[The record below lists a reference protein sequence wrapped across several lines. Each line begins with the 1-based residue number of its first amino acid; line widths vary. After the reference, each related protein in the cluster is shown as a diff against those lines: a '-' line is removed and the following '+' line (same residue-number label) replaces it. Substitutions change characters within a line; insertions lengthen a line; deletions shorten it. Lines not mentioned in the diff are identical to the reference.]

1 MSLPTS
7 RGAMPAGGAD
17 GVAPGRVVRPDRVEA
32 LSAALREAAESGQRV
47 LARGSGSKLGW
58 GNPPEVDLV
67 VDLTGL
73 DAVLEHNPGDL
84 VVRAQAGL
92 PLRRLQQIL
101 ARHRQRLAL
110 DPPERAATLGGI
122 VAAAASGPRRHRY
135 GTPRDLL
142 LGATAV
148 LADGTVSRSG
158 GKVVKNVA
166 GYDVGKLLAGSYGT
180 LAVLAELTF
189 RLHPQPADR
198 RVVMLPAADPDD
210 IGEIVQR
217 LLRSTLTPTAVELLD
232 GRVVVL
238 FEGITASVEAQADAA
253 ARLTPGAEVA
263 GDLPAGFGEHPWNRD
278 GTGRGDDVA
287 AAAPGPRAAASAAD
301 DVGRWRPVAPAA
313 GEDVA
318 AAVRE
323 PRAAA
328 TVADRVGLKVAA
340 EVVGVPDVLRAL
352 DRAGATRV
360 VGRLGVGVL
369 EASLPVGDPDAVAAT
384 VERLRADVA
393 PHDGSVVV
401 LQAPPE
407 VKARLD
413 VWGPTRALDL
423 MRRVKDRFDPDH
435 RLSPGRFVGG
445 I

>member
-1 MSLPTS
+1 MNPL
-7 RGAMPAGGAD
+7 RGRDAVPADAVD
-17 GVAPGRVVRPDRVEA
+17 GVAPGRVVRPDRVDA
-32 LSAALREAAESGQRV
+32 LSATLREAAESRQRV
-47 LARGSGSKLGW
+47 VARGSGSKLGW
-58 GNPPEVDLV
+58 GNPPEAVDLV

-92 PLRRLQQIL
+92 PLRRLQQDL
-101 ARHRQRLAL
+101 ARHGQRLAL
-110 DPPERAATLGGI
+110 DPPEPAATLGGI

-189 RLHPQPADR
+189 RLHPLPADR
-198 RVVMLPAADPDD
+198 RVVTLPAGGPDE
-210 IGEIVQR
+210 IGEIVRR

-253 ARLTPGAEVA
+253 ARPAPGAEV
-263 GDLPAGFGEHPWNRD
+263 GTEMPAGFGEHPWNRD
-278 GTGRGDDVA
+278 G
-287 AAAPGPRAAASAAD
+287 
-301 DVGRWRPVAPAA
+301 A
-313 GEDVA
+313 GEVG
-318 AAVRE
+318 VR
-323 PRAAA
+323 
-328 TVADRVGLKVAA
+328 VAA
-340 EVVGVPDVLRAL
+340 EVAGAPAVLRAL
-352 DRAGATRV
+352 DRAGAIRIA
-360 VGRLGVGVL
+360 GRLGVGVL
-369 EASLPVGDPDAVAAT
+369 EAGLPAADPDAVAAT

-413 VWGPTRALDL
+413 VWGSVGPLDL
-423 MRRVKDRFDPDH
+423 MRRIKDRFDPDH